1 MKIQSQTVIGL
12 KPTSRIVLNNGFL
25 LCVGVKLA
33 KPMVMMSVFTSDVKI
48 TKTISQPIQLM
59 PCLVVSRCG

>member
-1 MKIQSQTVIGL
+1 MKIQFQTVIGL

-48 TKTISQPIQLM
+48 TKTIS
-59 PCLVVSRCG
+59 